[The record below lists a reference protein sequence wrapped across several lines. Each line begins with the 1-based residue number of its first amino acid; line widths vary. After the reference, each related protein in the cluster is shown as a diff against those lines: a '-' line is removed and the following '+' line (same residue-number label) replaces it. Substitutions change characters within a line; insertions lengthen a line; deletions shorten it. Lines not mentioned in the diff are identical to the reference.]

1 MNIRKL
7 MKEKVS
13 RVSISS
19 KMSIVMT
26 VSIVLI
32 LTVFLGVNRYYN
44 SFFVYQK
51 LENASLT
58 YLDSI
63 DRMMENLVDTLD
75 GYSRICFSN
84 AGVQELLDKNSS
96 GQVDFSLQ
104 DNVNNYLWELVVN
117 VKQIESIYLYSNN
130 GLVASADRQSL
141 KITLMDNGRGMSKE
155 ALKKAISGEEGRNGK
170 SFGLFATLHRL
181 QYCYGD
187 RIWWS
192 IESEENGGTTI
203 IMKIEVEEC

>member
-63 DRMMENLVDTLD
+63 DRMMENLV
-75 GYSRICFSN
+75 
-84 AGVQELLDKNSS
+84 
-96 GQVDFSLQ
+96 SLQ
-104 DNVNNYLWELVVN
+104 LVIRSLEMIPQEKQFLMILWRKKTFLMN
-117 VKQIESIYLYSNN
+117 L
-130 GLVASADRQSL
+130 L
-141 KITLMDNGRGMSKE
+141 K
-155 ALKKAISGEEGRNGK
+155 LKKK
-170 SFGLFATLHRL
+170 
-181 QYCYGD
+181 QP
-187 RIWWS
+187 
-192 IESEENGGTTI
+192 
-203 IMKIEVEEC
+203 